1 MPPFPVWACG
11 DVMIRSKDIL
21 NCLPLLASVL
31 GDQYGVQVRIGGRE
45 ACTNGKI
52 IHLPSLPMDC
62 EPEMLA
68 LAKGFCDHEAAHIRH
83 TDFGVLNA
91 ANFDPVT
98 FNLFNCLEDWRV
110 EKKLSAIFPGCRQNL
125 NWLIRRF
132 FVEQAQPRAGGDP
145 PALAVLDY
153 VLLTVR
159 SWDVD
164 AVNGIRLH
172 AAAILRKQFPGLR
185 ETLDAIL
192 VKVRIHCPD
201 TASAVAFARQMAQ
214 SIRQWEPPQEAKSGE
229 SHTQNDGKKGDGH
242 EIPRKGH
249 TSDADTSIR
258 DNACHSDSASQVEDV
273 GSSDC
278 ASQAQP
284 FVLAGRAKKQLTALL
299 HAEAQDLPQNLGELL
314 SAALTSQLAESS
326 AESFT
331 VAVEGFRQTGAL
343 PEEQKLQALQASIAL
358 RTRLQGLLQA
368 RTQRRCCIGRRGVL
382 HPGSLYRLQVGN
394 PSVFQKESVHQGLNT
409 AVHILLDVSGSMSGA
424 PIYLAKQACFAVAK
438 ALENIQGVNPAI
450 TAFPALAGTSSVF
463 SIMRHGQKTP
473 DTFDINASGGTPLAE
488 ALWWVLQ
495 TMLPLR
501 EQRKIIL
508 IITDGVP
515 DRPQAAVKTLHE
527 AQKLGFEIYGVGIK
541 NDHVAQ
547 LLPQTNRIINDLPE
561 LAPAMF
567 GLLQQALLKGGK
579 NE

>member
-1 MPPFPVWACG
+1 
-11 DVMIRSKDIL
+11 MIRSKDVL

-31 GDQYGVQVRIGGRE
+31 GDQYGVQVRIGGKQ
-45 ACTNGKI
+45 ACTNGKTI
-52 IHLPSLPMDC
+52 YLPSLPMNC
-62 EPEMLA
+62 EPELLA

-91 ANFDPVT
+91 ANLDPVT

-164 AVNGIRLH
+164 AVNRIRLH
-172 AAAILRKQFPGLR
+172 AAAILRKQFPGLK

-201 TASAVAFARQMAQ
+201 TAAAIAYARQLSQ
-214 SIRQWEPPQEAKSGE
+214 SIQQWEPQQQAKNDE
-229 SHTQNDGKKGDGH
+229 SPAQNDGKKGDGH

-249 TSDADTSIR
+249 ASGTDTSIR
-258 DNACHSDSASQVEDV
+258 DNADHSDSASQGD
-273 GSSDC
+273 GIDLPAC

-314 SAALTSQLAESS
+314 SATLTSQLAESS

-438 ALENIQGVNPAI
+438 ALENIQGVNPAV

-463 SIMRHGQKTP
+463 PVMRHGQKVP
-473 DTFDINASGGTPLAE
+473 DCFNISASGGTPLAE

-495 TMLPLR
+495 TMLPLK

-515 DRPQAAVKTLHE
+515 DRPQAAVKTLHVV
-527 AQKLGFEIYGVGIK
+527 QSLGFEVYGVGIQS
-541 NDHVAQ
+541 DHIAL
-547 LLPQTNRIINDLPE
+547 LLPQTNRIINDLPD